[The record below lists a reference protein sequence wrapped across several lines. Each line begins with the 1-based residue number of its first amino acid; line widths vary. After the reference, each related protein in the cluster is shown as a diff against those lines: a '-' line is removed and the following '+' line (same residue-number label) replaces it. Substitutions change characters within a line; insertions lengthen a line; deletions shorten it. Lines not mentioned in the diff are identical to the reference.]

1 MNEEDNSLAQTARR
15 WFAKLLSVHGG
26 GLYAF
31 GYACTFVYLEIIDL
45 AEDFAG
51 LFADDVSLISFI
63 VEIFVDSIMNMVES
77 LIWFVPIVSY
87 QPPIGVAI
95 LAIAFYV
102 FEKFFRVPLGQWIS
116 RHYNEPDNDDLE
128 DLLDDKAG
136 GKKKD
141 D

>member
-1 MNEEDNSLAQTARR
+1 MNAEDQSIAETARR

-31 GYACTFVYLEIIDL
+31 GYACTFVYLEVVDL

-51 LFADDVSLISFI
+51 LFADDFNLISFA
-63 VEIFVDSIMNMVES
+63 VEVFVDSIMNMVES
-77 LIWFVPIVSY
+77 LIWFVPVVSY
-87 QPPIGVAI
+87 QPPVGVAI

-102 FEKFFRVPLGQWIS
+102 FEKFFREPLGQWID
-116 RHYNEPDNDDLE
+116 RHYNAEDDDDEVE
-128 DLLDDKAG
+128 DLLDDK
-136 GKKKD
+136 KRD